1 MKVFIAS
8 DHAAFECKNQL
19 IDHLIS
25 HGHKVKDLG
34 PFNSERC
41 NYPDYAKYVAE
52 AVSKNDTKGIL
63 LCGSGI
69 GVSIVANRFAG
80 VRAALCRSSEDA
92 KLSREH
98 NDSNIICFGARVS
111 TLEAIK
117 EMTDTW
123 FATEFS
129 QGRHSERI
137 ELFNNLGEKL

>member
-19 IDHLIS
+19 IDHLTS
-25 HGHKVKDLG
+25 HGHIVEDLG

-41 NYPDYAKYVAE
+41 NYPDYAKCVAE
-52 AVSKNDTKGIL
+52 AVVKNNTKGIL

-69 GVSIVANRFAG
+69 GVSIVANRFSKI
-80 VRAALCRSSEDA
+80 RAALCRSSEDA

-111 TLEAIK
+111 TLESIK
-117 EMTDTW
+117 EMTDIW
-123 FATEFS
+123 FTTEFS

>member
-8 DHAAFECKNQL
+8 DHAAFECKNEL
-19 IDHLIS
+19 IDHLINQ
-25 HGHKVKDLG
+25 GHKVKDLG

-80 VRAALCRSSEDA
+80 IRAALCRSSEDA

-123 FATEFS
+123 LATEFS